1 MSGTCCAAEAKSRG
15 LLKEKANIVVA
26 AERMQV
32 LRLDSTSYFLEIIEA
47 IR

>member
-1 MSGTCCAAEAKSRG
+1 MSGTCCAAEAKIRG